1 MTRDRMPL
9 RVLASLPGEGP
20 VAVRA
25 LTLLLVTCY
34 FQGVKKLVLL
44 QLHEGFEG
52 SGQLTVSIASISALH
67 FG

>member
-1 MTRDRMPL
+1 MTRDRMPR

-34 FQGVKKLVLL
+34 FQGVKKLLL
-44 QLHEGFEG
+44 LLLLLLHEG
-52 SGQLTVSIASISALH
+52 SGHLSVSIASISALH